1 MRNEIIT
8 CFLSPFDVEAKS
20 KVAGGDEFQMLI
32 LQAGKHLPFRKLVQH
47 SLPMVIILICAKET
61 LKKLTLTKP

>member
-1 MRNEIIT
+1 MPVNKPYIWFDMMNEIIT

-32 LQAGKHLPFRKLVQH
+32 LQAGKHFH
-47 SLPMVIILICAKET
+47 SEN
-61 LKKLTLTKP
+61 